1 MCVIIFLHITMKVF
15 QVNDV
20 LYIMGNDAKE
30 NWRLLEEAKEDDIWV
45 HLNGYPSSYVIIKNI
60 NRDSKLNM
68 EAIVY
73 AGQLC
78 KHYSKHKHIKNMKM
92 CYLEA
97 KYVSKGKITGQAKC
111 LKEPNIKMIRWLSM
125 SLKGLPHYSRDVL

>member
-111 LKEPNIKMIRWLSM
+111 SKEPNIKMIR
-125 SLKGLPHYSRDVL
+125 

>member
-1 MCVIIFLHITMKVF
+1 MRVF
-15 QVNDV
+15 QVNEV

-30 NWRLLEEAKEDDIWV
+30 NWKILDDAKDNDVWV
-45 HLNGYPSSYVIIKNI
+45 HLSGYPSSYIIIKNM
-60 NRDSKLNM
+60 NQSVKLNM
-68 EAIVY
+68 EAIIY

-78 KHYSKHKHIKNMKM
+78 KHYSKHKHIKNLKM

-111 LKEPNIKMIRWLSM
+111 SRAPEIKMIR
-125 SLKGLPHYSRDVL
+125 